1 MVALSAGWVC
11 FSKMRL
17 SLTWATVSDIIIKRE
32 MVKGEGQGSTETSDN
47 ARQASLLCVSWRPL
61 SPSLMQ
67 AGKSRLKPHS
77 PVLAPL
83 ASEQINGWKETHIT
97 HLFFHLSS
105 YETLLLLGV
114 YRQYFTGKK
123 DMSSQKTIL
132 FVFFVCFVYLWLRL
146 VILFSL
152 TEKFINDIWKIYKR
166 YNNINTILKIYPL
179 KKNYN
184 ENCHTIQMFLY
195 KFVLIT

>member
-97 HLFFHLSS
+97 HLSFHLSS

-123 DMSSQKTIL
+123 EWGYEFPKDNTFCLFCLFCL
-132 FVFFVCFVYLWLRL
+132 FVAQISDFIFPDRKVYKWHL
-146 VILFSL
+146 
-152 TEKFINDIWKIYKR
+152 
-166 YNNINTILKIYPL
+166 
-179 KKNYN
+179 
-184 ENCHTIQMFLY
+184 ENL
-195 KFVLIT
+195 

>member
-1 MVALSAGWVC
+1 
-11 FSKMRL
+11 
-17 SLTWATVSDIIIKRE
+17 
-32 MVKGEGQGSTETSDN
+32 
-47 ARQASLLCVSWRPL
+47 
-61 SPSLMQ
+61 
-67 AGKSRLKPHS
+67 
-77 PVLAPL
+77 
-83 ASEQINGWKETHIT
+83 
-97 HLFFHLSS
+97 
-105 YETLLLLGV
+105 
-114 YRQYFTGKK
+114 
-123 DMSSQKTIL
+123 MSSQKTIL

-166 YNNINTILKIYPL
+166 YNNINTILKIYPW